1 MTTQFSE
8 TAAQSS
14 PATPAPADARG
25 PHLRGVSGGKLSDLI
40 AAEYACQRRYVL
52 TKGTKEAS
60 HHTWRKWVMAKAA
73 LAAATPAP

>member
-1 MTTQFSE
+1 MNPQVSE

-25 PHLRGVSGGKLSDLI
+25 PHLRGVSGGKLSNLI
-40 AAEYACQRRYVL
+40 AAEREAQARWQL
-52 TKGTKEAS
+52 TRGTKEAS
-60 HHTWRKWVMAKAA
+60 PRIRRKWELAKAA